1 VRHERPHTSF
11 RATALCCALL
21 ALIAAGCGSLPRTS
35 IILGSD
41 TIGAPSL
48 NAVDHNLLTST
59 LSRAVDDAG
68 NIDIE
73 KLKGDASLTSYLEQL
88 AIARTDVFPSRH
100 AQLTFWI
107 NAYNAYVLDMLRL
120 NPIKNS
126 PNDISRLKSAPIVI
140 VAGKRNS
147 LADIETNLIKQFRE
161 PRMFF
166 ALVTGERGGGQ
177 FWKEAYLEEKLS
189 DQLDRAVKSY
199 FADTANT
206 RLDKEKNMI
215 FLSSFVQAH
224 QEHFITAAG
233 SVVGFIRAFAPPAI
247 AEHIDQRPTV
257 KVSYTKFNDA
267 LRRAR

>member
-1 VRHERPHTSF
+1 M
-11 RATALCCALL
+11 ALCCALL
-21 ALIAAGCGSLPRTS
+21 AFIAAGCGSLPRTS
-35 IILGSD
+35 IILGND

-48 NAVDHNLLTST
+48 NAVDHNLLSST

-68 NIDIE
+68 NISIE
-73 KLKGDASLTSYLEQL
+73 KLKGDESLTSYLEQL
-88 AIARTDVFPSRH
+88 AIARIDVFPSRH

-120 NPIKNS
+120 NPVQNS
-126 PNDISRLKSAPIVI
+126 PSDIGRLRSAPIVI

-147 LADIETNLIKQFRE
+147 LADIESNLIKQYRE

-189 DQLDRAVKSY
+189 DQLDRTVKTY

-206 RLDKEKNMI
+206 RLDKDKNLI
-215 FLSSFVQAH
+215 FLSSFVQTH

-257 KVSYTKFNDA
+257 KVSYFKFNEA

>member
-1 VRHERPHTSF
+1 VRYDQKRIYL
-11 RATALCCALL
+11 RALALCCAILSF
-21 ALIAAGCGSLPRTS
+21 AVAGCGSLPRTS
-35 IILGSD
+35 IILGND
-41 TIGAPSL
+41 TIGAPTL
-48 NAVDHNLLTST
+48 NTVDHNLLSGT

-68 NIDIE
+68 NISIE
-73 KLKGDASLTSYLEQL
+73 KLKGDESLSKYLEQL
-88 AIARTDVFPSRH
+88 AIARTDIFPSRH

-120 NPIKNS
+120 NPIKTS
-126 PNDISRLKSAPIVI
+126 PTDISRLKSAPIVI
-140 VAGKRNS
+140 VAGKRHS
-147 LADIETNLIKQFRE
+147 LSDIESDLIKQFRE

-177 FWKEAYLEEKLS
+177 FWKEAYQEDKLS

-199 FADTANT
+199 FADTVNS
-206 RLDKEKNMI
+206 RLDKEKNTI
-215 FLSSFVQAH
+215 FLSSFVQNH

-233 SVVGFIRAFAPPAI
+233 SVVGFIRAFAPPAM

-257 KVSYTKFNDA
+257 KVSYFKFNDA